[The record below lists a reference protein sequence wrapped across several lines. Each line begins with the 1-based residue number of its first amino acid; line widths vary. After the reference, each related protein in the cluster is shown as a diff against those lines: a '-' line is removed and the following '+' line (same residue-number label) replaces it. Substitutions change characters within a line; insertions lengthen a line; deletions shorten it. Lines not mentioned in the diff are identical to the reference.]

1 MMIVAMMAVGCT
13 SSQKRKPVFEKPRS
27 AVGDST
33 IYGLVCD
40 GTNDSILVYL
50 SDPYDGSDPD
60 TLSIL
65 EAYKA
70 HKVFG
75 LLRVGDKLAMLRDTA
90 DTSRV
95 SMVVVTQ
102 DLLGQ
107 WCRKM
112 LPKLRRKPGMEGIS
126 EEAVLAQLPDSIQQ
140 LLKQEKEY
148 GFSLKIDSA
157 ALPIGYQLNIS
168 SENEDNPLVYD
179 RVKLYRQWCINN
191 GKLLLTEAYTDSLG
205 VQRAVATDTAELVLL
220 ARDSLVLRIA
230 GEEQGFYRKA
240 DYEE

>member
-1 MMIVAMMAVGCT
+1 MVAALLTAACHYDAKKVKT
-13 SSQKRKPVFEKPRS
+13 LPQPVR
-27 AVGDST
+27 DSDDAT
-33 IYGLVCD
+33 IYALVCD

-50 SDPYDGSDPD
+50 NDPYDGSDPD

-70 HKVFG
+70 HRVFG
-75 LLRVGDKLAMLRDTA
+75 SLRVGDRMAMLRDTT

-107 WCRKM
+107 WCQKM
-112 LPKLRRKPGMEGIS
+112 LPKLRRKAGMEGMS
-126 EEAVLAQLPDSIQQ
+126 EEALLAMQPDSIRQ

-157 ALPIGYQLNIS
+157 ALPIGFRLNIS
-168 SENEDNPLVYD
+168 SEDEDNPLVYD

-191 GKLLLTEAYTDSLG
+191 GKLLLTEAFTDSLG
-205 VQRAVATDTAELVLL
+205 NQQALATDTAELVLL
-220 ARDSLVLRIA
+220 TPDSLVLRIDSV
-230 GEEQGFYRKA
+230 EQGFYRKH
-240 DYEE
+240 DNGE